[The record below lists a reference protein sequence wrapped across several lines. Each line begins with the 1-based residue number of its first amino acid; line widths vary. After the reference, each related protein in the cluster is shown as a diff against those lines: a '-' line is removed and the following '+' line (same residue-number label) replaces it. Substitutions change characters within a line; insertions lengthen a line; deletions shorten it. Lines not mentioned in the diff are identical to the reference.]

1 LHFQQAIT
9 VVGVSVALIAAPL
22 TAQASDWFL
31 AASGQ
36 SGASK
41 FFLDRDSIV
50 RNGNKAKA
58 NTFVVFGT
66 PTEEGTVAYT
76 ASSEFSCS
84 DRKQR
89 DTQINYMRN
98 DGSTRRNNIADDWNT
113 VNPGSVME
121 AVLQQACGY

>member
-1 LHFQQAIT
+1 MNFQRVIT
-9 VVGVSVALIAAPL
+9 TTGVSLALIAAPI
-22 TAQASDWFL
+22 TAQASDWFM

-36 SGASK
+36 SGTAK

-50 RNGNKAKA
+50 RNGNNAKA
-58 NTFVVFGT
+58 NVFVVFDT
-66 PTEEGTVAYT
+66 PSEEGAIAYT

-89 DTQINYMRN
+89 DTQTTYMRN
-98 DGSTRRNNIADDWNT
+98 DGSTRRSNIADDWDT
-113 VNPGSVME
+113 VNPGSTME